1 MDRCN
6 RHEFPNL
13 FLTAIPDHNR
23 SDKTVLSNIYSLPIV
38 CPNAYDSVF
47 RYYICRQMK
56 RNCSRQMVF
65 LVASKTD
72 LSLNHNGQLTSP
84 CRLYC

>member
-1 MDRCN
+1 MDGCN
-6 RHEFPNL
+6 RQEFPNL

-23 SDKTVLSNIYSLPIV
+23 SDKTVSSNIYSLPIV

-56 RNCSRQMVF
+56 RNCPRQMVF
-65 LVASKTD
+65 LVASETD

-84 CRLYC
+84 YRFYC